1 MLVLIPLY
9 QRVRID
15 EIVMLNIANLIQV
28 FVTGKL
34 VLRKLEIF
42 MADRDNLK
50 TVWCQCYKT
59 FFLFQLDQTV
69 FL

>member
-1 MLVLIPLY
+1 
-9 QRVRID
+9 
-15 EIVMLNIANLIQV
+15 MLNIAILIQV

-59 FFLFQLDQTV
+59 FFLFQLNQSV